1 MHEDSLKQLEMC
13 TVACLN
19 NSHLPSDTHTFY
31 CACQSAQAQKGGK
44 KLLFFFSLLVLFPL
58 FWAFVGQVTCL
69 LPLTHLLRS
78 LMVTYCIPE
87 KGKPGRYS
95 SLKRASVKGSRHA
108 VRSHCARASPGQ
120 SRWKCYL
127 QEAVHKDHSFL

>member
-1 MHEDSLKQLEMC
+1 MHEDTLKQLEMC

-19 NSHLPSDTHTFY
+19 DSHLPRDTHTFY

-44 KLLFFFSLLVLFPL
+44 KLVFFFSSILLFLP
-58 FWAFVGQVTCL
+58 FWVFVEQVTCL

-78 LMVTYCIPE
+78 LMLRYCVLNR
-87 KGKPGRYS
+87 GRQA
-95 SLKRASVKGSRHA
+95 LKRASVKGSRHA
-108 VRSHCARASPGQ
+108 VKSHCTRASPGH

-127 QEAVHKDHSFL
+127 QETVHKDHSFL